1 MVIISRLCEWCRI
14 RRRRLVLAQMNYVF
28 GWRCTLAPPCEYGR
42 MIGSWRWCDLM
53 SNYLLKVSSNYS
65 IGTAQWTTAHL
76 QECLNERYCRCLLF
90 YRAYFY
96 AHGSCSSCCGDM
108 MQVQCDME
116 ESSAATKPSTSDTA
130 TAAVSAGVL
139 EDFESFIEKFTST
152 QSVRYEQ
159 FAEIWKEL
167 QMSLIFAG
175 RQSDQECR
183 EVYLQDISATPH
195 LTFFKMHF

>member
-1 MVIISRLCEWCRI
+1 MVPYKIRCSLEAQTRFSPNELRI
-14 RRRRLVLAQMNYVF
+14 WMALHIGATMWIRPDDWVVAMMRPYVELLAKS
-28 GWRCTLAPPCEYGR
+28 
-42 MIGSWRWCDLM
+42 I
-53 SNYLLKVSSNYS
+53 KSNYS

-96 AHGSCSSCCGDM
+96 AHGSCSSCCGDV

-116 ESSAATKPSTSDTA
+116 ESSAAAKPSTSDTA

-195 LTFFKMHF
+195 LAFF